1 LGNEFSVNP
10 DSLRSAGAQFGPQDD
25 ALTQA
30 LAQLKSALAGLNGM
44 CGDDEQGH
52 KFASQYEPKAAQLQE
67 VLGQMALGLGKIGQ
81 GLQTMADN
89 YDRADV
95 ASQAHKR

>member
-67 VLGQMALGLGKIGQ
+67 VLGQMAVGLGKVGQ

-89 YDRADV
+89 YERADG
-95 ASQAHKR
+95 ASQVQKR